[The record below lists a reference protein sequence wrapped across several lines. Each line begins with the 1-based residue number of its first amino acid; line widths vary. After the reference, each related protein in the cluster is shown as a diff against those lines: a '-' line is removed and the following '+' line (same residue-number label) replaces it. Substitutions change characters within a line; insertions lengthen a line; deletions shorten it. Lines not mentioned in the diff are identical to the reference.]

1 MVPDPSPISQ
11 SGIVFYNTLID
22 ENASDHLALGAAYP
36 FNLKGGT
43 QMDVAARQA
52 KGQNESLVHVDF
64 MMGSADMDIDGIT
77 YDGQVI
83 PVFRN
88 GDWA

>member
-1 MVPDPSPISQ
+1 
-11 SGIVFYNTLID
+11 
-22 ENASDHLALGAAYP
+22 
-36 FNLKGGT
+36 
-43 QMDVAARQA
+43 
-52 KGQNESLVHVDF
+52 
-64 MMGSADMDIDGIT
+64 GSADMDIDGIT

>member
-1 MVPDPSPISQ
+1 
-11 SGIVFYNTLID
+11 
-22 ENASDHLALGAAYP
+22 
-36 FNLKGGT
+36 
-43 QMDVAARQA
+43 MDVEARKA
-52 KGQNESLVHVDF
+52 KGQNDSLVHVDF

-77 YDGQVI
+77 YDGQVV

>member
-1 MVPDPSPISQ
+1 
-11 SGIVFYNTLID
+11 
-22 ENASDHLALGAAYP
+22 
-36 FNLKGGT
+36 
-43 QMDVAARQA
+43 MDVAARQA

-64 MMGSADMDIDGIT
+64 MMGSHARDIDGIT